1 MRAAVY
7 KNAHDPLEIREVA
20 LPEAGAGEVQV
31 QVARVGICGS
41 DLHVK
46 EYGRSPEGVIFGH
59 EFAGVISALGEGT
72 QDWSVG
78 DRVVSLPV
86 HNCGTCDACQVGK
99 IGLCEKIVFSGF
111 SLDYPGAYAEYV
123 VAPAYSLHKVPE
135 GVDYDAAAMVEP
147 LSVSR
152 RAVSMAQIDQDSVV
166 LVIGTGPIGAGVI
179 QFAKLAGAK
188 RVIVSE
194 MSEER
199 RQLALAVG
207 ATDVIDPATGD
218 LGEQLRAIAGQ
229 LPSVVF
235 ECVGVPG
242 LIQQAISVS
251 AYEATIVVVGV
262 CFQEDTFHP
271 NLALSREVTIRF
283 SNCYTHEDFDAVLG
297 ALARGDIEPSAMHT
311 ATLQLDEVPEAFEKL
326 MASKTGCKTLIDPS
340 GGRL

>member
-7 KNAHDPLEIREVA
+7 KSAQDPLEIRE
-20 LPEAGAGEVQV
+20 LEPPQAGAGEVQV

-46 EYGRSPEGVIFGH
+46 EYGRSTDGVIYGH
-59 EFAGVISALGEGT
+59 EFAGVVSELGEGT
-72 QDWSVG
+72 KGWSIG
-78 DRVVSLPV
+78 DRVVSLPI
-86 HNCGTCDACQVGK
+86 HNCGTCEACQVGK
-99 IGLCEKIVFSGF
+99 IGLCEKIVFTGF
-111 SLDYPGAYAEYV
+111 SKDYPGAYAEYT
-123 VAPAYSLHKVPE
+123 VAPAYSLHKVPD

-152 RAVSMAQIDQDSVV
+152 RAVSMAPINQDSVV
-166 LVIGTGPIGAGVI
+166 LIIGTGPIGAGVI

-207 ATDVIDPATGD
+207 ATDVIDPTAGD

-229 LPSVVF
+229 LPNVVF

-242 LIQQAISVS
+242 LIQQAISIC

-262 CFQEDTFHP
+262 CFQEDTIRP

-297 ALARGDIEPSAMHT
+297 ALARGEIDPSAMHT
-311 ATLQLDEVPEAFEKL
+311 ATLQLDDVPEAFEKL
-326 MASKTGCKTLIDPS
+326 ISSKTGCKTLIDPS
-340 GGRL
+340 GGQL

>member
-7 KNAHDPLEIREVA
+7 KSAHHPLEIREVA
-20 LPEAGAGEVQV
+20 SPDAGAGEVQV

-46 EYGRSPEGVIFGH
+46 EYGRQPEGVIFGH
-59 EFAGVISALGEGT
+59 EFAGVISAVGEGT
-72 QDWSVG
+72 QGWSVG

-86 HNCGTCDACQVGK
+86 NNCGECEACQAGK
-99 IGLCEKIVFSGF
+99 IGLCEKIVFTGF
-111 SLDYPGAYAEYV
+111 SLDHQGAYAEYA
-123 VAPAYSLHKVPE
+123 VAPAFSLHKMPD
-135 GVDYDAAAMVEP
+135 GVGYDAAAMVEP

-152 RAVSMAQIDQDSVV
+152 RAASMAPINADSVV

-188 RVIVSE
+188 RIIVSE

-229 LPSVVF
+229 LPNVVF

-242 LIQQAISVS
+242 LIQQAIAVS

-262 CFQEDTFHP
+262 CFQEDMFRP

-283 SNCYTHEDFDAVLG
+283 SNCYTHEDFEAVLS
-297 ALARGDIEPSAMHT
+297 ALARGEIDPSAMHT
-311 ATLQLDEVPEAFEKL
+311 GTLQLDEVPDAFEKL
-326 MASKTGCKTLIDPS
+326 MTSKTGCKTLIDPS